1 MGQREIRVEFKPQL
15 RPIGVG
21 PFDPIAPSRPAR
33 PRVASVTAEDD
44 LGSFIKDEQA
54 YRRVEARKEFAA
66 DLSLSETQSCWQL
79 ISNRAMLLP
88 YARGL

>member
-54 YRRVEARKEFAA
+54 YQSSTEHVEVLEAHEIPKE
-66 DLSLSETQSCWQL
+66 
-79 ISNRAMLLP
+79 
-88 YARGL
+88 G